1 MLVSLGCI
9 VEGDGEKRAAPKL
22 LARITSKCAPPLQLR
37 IPDPYIV
44 GRNKLVKPGELERT
58 IELVVRRLP
67 APRGIFILID
77 SDDDCPATLGP
88 DLLARAKQAR
98 PDVPAG
104 VVLANREYEAWFLA
118 AIESLTGQ
126 CGLPNELPPI
136 SNPESIRGAKERL
149 SRLMG
154 KSRSYSETLDQVVLT
169 QQFDMEIARQRS
181 ASFDKCWREVCQLL
195 AAIASEPPKTFEP
208 PA

>member
-1 MLVSLGCI
+1 MIVSLGCI

-22 LARITSKCAPPLQLR
+22 LARIASQFAPELQLR
-37 IPDPYIV
+37 FPEPYIV

-67 APRGIFILID
+67 APRGVFVLID
-77 SDDDCPATLGP
+77 ADDDCPATLGP
-88 DLLARAKQAR
+88 ELLTRATQAR

-118 AIESLTGQ
+118 AIESLAGQ
-126 CGLPNELPPI
+126 CGLPSELPPFP
-136 SNPESIRGAKERL
+136 NPESIRGAKERL

-154 KSRSYSETLDQVVLT
+154 SSRAYSPTLDQPFLT
-169 QQFDMEIARQRS
+169 AQFDMEVARQRS

-195 AAIASEPPKTFEP
+195 TAVCPEPPKTT
-208 PA
+208 